1 MTHYEQFQLL
11 RRDLLHALQKKR
23 PDVDV
28 CDYVLHQNNAPPHTA
43 SSTQLEIDVIG
54 FQSLRHPPYSPDLAP
69 MDFKV
74 FPEVKSHLRGHR
86 FGSTQ
91 DLVTE
96 TMKIISSFDEKFYLD
111 IFNKWV
117 HRHRKC
123 VCTGSDYIEK
133 V

>member
-11 RRDLLHALQKKR
+11 RRDRLHALQKKR

-28 CDYVLHQNNAPPHTA
+28 CDYVLHLDNASPRIQLL
-43 SSTQLEIDVIG
+43 QLEIDVIR
-54 FQSLRHPPYSPDLAP
+54 FQRLRHPPYSPDLAP

-96 TMKIISSFDEKFYLD
+96 TMKIVSSFYLD

-123 VCTGSDYIEK
+123 VCTGGDYKEK